1 MSLSPLLSGAVT
13 SEYSLASEVGTTILS
28 AGGNAADA
36 IIATVL
42 AINTLAPYHSD
53 IGGGGFAIIRTQ
65 EGGHEVLD
73 FRHTAPALATSEF
86 YRDPK
91 VSTSV
96 GGAAVAVPGQLKGL
110 EELHR
115 KYGRLAW
122 LKLFEPSIKL
132 AEDGF
137 DVKPG
142 LYEFLIGNYS
152 WTSQDPS
159 FSSLFEGGKPLPIG
173 ATWRRPEYADTLRKI
188 AEEGADAFYSGEI
201 AEGVVKVVKDRGG
214 LMSLDDL
221 RNYEVK
227 WRKPL
232 SAQYRGYT
240 LWAPPAPASGAIWL
254 SAMGMLSRFEPEGK
268 GSITDLHR
276 LTEALRLAYGQR
288 TALGDP
294 DFVPGLDE
302 EQASWLTSSAI
313 TERAKLIDDERTHQ
327 PDHYKPPKV
336 EIVEDHGTSNITA
349 ADSDGLVISITTT
362 VGLGWGSRIIVPGY
376 GFVLNDSMDDFSV
389 EGRPNGTGYEPQVA
403 NYVFGGKRPLSSS
416 CPYIVELT
424 STGQPVLSGGAAGGS
439 TIISANTQVARN
451 VLDYGLTPFE
461 ALTQSRLHNQILPD
475 HSLLERPGVYNGVQV
490 EGFEEESQTVK
501 GLKEK
506 GHKIE
511 WTDRNRSVPVA
522 LGIRSLRNYE
532 PEGGDTAG
540 TAIAEGARNVRGSS
554 WEWDP
559 QAEPRRV
566 DSGGSVFQA

>member
-1 MSLSPLLSGAVT
+1 MPDSGTLPSLSGAVT
-13 SEYSLASEVGTTILS
+13 SEQTRASEIGTTILS
-28 AGGNAADA
+28 AGGNAGDA
-36 IIATVL
+36 IIATVI

-53 IGGGGFAIIRTQ
+53 IGGGGFAIIRTS
-65 EGGHEVLD
+65 EGDHEVLD
-73 FRHTAPALATSEF
+73 FRHAAPQLASSEF
-86 YRDPK
+86 YRDPT
-91 VSTSV
+91 VSTSI
-96 GGAAVAVPGQLKGL
+96 GGAAVAVPGELRGL

-115 KYGRLAW
+115 KYGRLSWAE
-122 LKLFEPSIKL
+122 LFEPSIKL

-137 DVKPG
+137 EVRPD
-142 LYEFLIGNYS
+142 LYEFLIGEYS
-152 WTSQDPS
+152 WTSSDPS
-159 FSSLFEGGKPLPIG
+159 YSSLFQDGKPLPLGSI
-173 ATWRRPEYADTLRKI
+173 WRRPEYAKTLRKI
-188 AEEGADAFYSGEI
+188 AQEGAGALYTGAI
-201 AEGVVKVVKDRGG
+201 AESIVDIVKERGG

-221 RNYEVK
+221 KNYQVK

-232 SAQYRGYT
+232 STHYREYT

-254 SAMGMLSRFEPEGK
+254 SAMGMLSRFEPEGQ
-268 GSITDLHR
+268 GSVTDLHR

-294 DFVPGLDE
+294 GFVPGLDE
-302 EQASWLTSSAI
+302 KQASWLTSSAI
-313 TERAKLIDDERTHQ
+313 AERAQLIDDKRTHP
-327 PDHYKPPKV
+327 PDYYKPPKV

-389 EGRPNGTGYEPQVA
+389 EGRPNGTGYEPQMA
-403 NYVFGGKRPLSSS
+403 NYVYGGKRPLSSS

-451 VLDYGLTPFE
+451 VLDYNMTPFE
-461 ALTQSRLHNQILPD
+461 ALKEKRLHNQILPD
-475 HSLLERPGVYNGVQV
+475 HSVLERSGSYNGVQV
-490 EGFEEESQTVK
+490 EGFEEGSEIVK
-501 GLKEK
+501 GLKAK

-522 LGIRSLRNYE
+522 LGIQKDNTMANDWTDNGNQASKIGRC
-532 PEGGDTAG
+532 G
-540 TAIAEGARNVRGSS
+540 
-554 WEWDP
+554 WKWDP

-566 DSGGSVFQA
+566 DSGGSVYFA